1 MEQQAVSP
9 LASFMPIILIFIVF
23 YFMLIRP
30 QQKRQKQHE
39 QMIRNLT
46 KNDEV
51 VTNGGVHGTIINVKD
66 TTVILRVDDNV
77 KLEVERHAIA
87 YVKKKRGEE
96 EVK

>member
-1 MEQQAVSP
+1 MEQQAVNP

-87 YVKKKRGEE
+87 YVKKKRGE
-96 EVK
+96 